1 MYKLKKARA
10 EMKSFICSLLIIT
23 GVIMVAGSAGD
34 CDGKCMDQAN
44 TLSEM
49 FALAGIGLTLII
61 IGVLP
66 LVGKMED

>member
-1 MYKLKKARA
+1 
-10 EMKSFICSLLIIT
+10 MKSFICSLLIIT